1 MGTVLAWT
9 LGIATILGGLA
20 AVAYFWDKW
29 RDKRK
34 WTEKEK
40 QRYRE
45 QLAAFLAEA
54 HQLRTRLDEVPLP
67 IREHNAW
74 IDRVG
79 EYLRDNLGKAYE
91 VRFCD
96 FSGMTLYGD
105 GSERS
110 RMSRS
115 IEGRSRRLNEF
126 MSELSR

>member
-34 WTEKEK
+34 WTEKDK
-40 QRYRE
+40 QRYRG
-45 QLAAFLAEA
+45 QLAAFLTEA
-54 HQLRTRLDEVPLP
+54 QQLRTRLDEVPLP
-67 IREHNAW
+67 IGEHNAW
-74 IDRVG
+74 VDRVG

-91 VRFCD
+91 VRFSD
-96 FSGMTLYGD
+96 FSGMTFYGD
-105 GSERS
+105 GSDRS

-126 MSELSR
+126 MAELSR